1 MLAQRAIGLA
11 KWWRSRSWEGEELRG
26 HGGCTIRTELPAGR
40 PCDALGATP
49 PTPLPPAGPAPAPRP
64 DPTVEVGA
72 IRRWWRSRLGGALL
86 LEILICTALLF
97 VYKAAR
103 LIAEGD
109 VGVALHHA
117 RQVVDVE
124 RALGVFN
131 EGRVQALA
139 LHNVGVIRFL
149 NSYYLYAHFTVTIA
163 FLVWLY
169 VRYPMGYLSVRR
181 VLVVVTALGLVGH
194 ALYPLAPPRM
204 LHGFGFVDTA
214 RVFGPASYGAHGAY
228 GGLANQF
235 AAMPS
240 LHFAWAVVVAWGV
253 ITFSRSHWRY
263 LVIAHPVVTL
273 GAIVLTANHYW
284 TDAFIGLLLV
294 PIGIAADRVMPR
306 GNRNRLPRRARF
318 DLSTPGSVPAGR
330 LDRRASL

>member
-1 MLAQRAIGLA
+1 MRPTGLA
-11 KWWRSRSWEGEELRG
+11 KWWGSRSWEGEGLLG
-26 HGGCTIRTELPAGR
+26 HGVHSTRTEVPE
-40 PCDALGATP
+40 DAP
-49 PTPLPPAGPAPAPRP
+49 PVAPS
-64 DPTVEVGA
+64 DPVVEVGA
-72 IRRWWRSRLGGALL
+72 IRRWWRGRLGGALL
-86 LEILICTALLF
+86 LEMLICALLLF

-131 EGRVQALA
+131 EENVQALA
-139 LHNVGVIRFL
+139 LHSVGVIKFL
-149 NSYYLYAHFTVTIA
+149 NSYYLYAHFAVTIA

-214 RVFGPASYGAHGAY
+214 RVFGPASYGEHGAY

-240 LHFAWAVVVAWGV
+240 LHFAWAVIVAWGA
-253 ITFSRSHWRY
+253 IKFARSRWRY
-263 LVIAHPVVTL
+263 LAIAHPIVTL

-306 GNRNRLPRRARF
+306 WNRNRLPRQARF
-318 DLSTPGSVPAGR
+318 DLSATDPAPAD
-330 LDRRASL
+330 LAASG